1 MNSKPIKQSLRA
13 ALCLGVSLASLSG
26 SVFAFQDQDQ
36 SSISTSPP
44 PPLTPFSTTQL
55 DAMVAPIA
63 LYPDALVA
71 QVLAA
76 TLYPDQIAFADD
88 WVGQNKGLTGS
99 ALSQAVSQ
107 QPWDPS
113 VQALTQFPSVL
124 HNLARNLAW
133 TSNLGQAFTNQQ
145 PAVMDAV
152 QVMRAKAQ
160 RAGTLQSSGQIKVV
174 QQSPQ
179 TIVIQ
184 PANPQ
189 VVYVPQYNPAVVFGP
204 PVAVPL
210 YTPPVTFAA
219 ASVSFGAGVAIGAS
233 IGGGVGFGFSSWN
246 CSWSGPSGGGGNV
259 TYNNNTYVNKTVV
272 NNTNNNFNN
281 YHPWGPGPHPSPGP
295 GPNNGPHPFGPPS
308 GQPGTPGA
316 NNNQDMP
323 GANGGGVQHLIGGN
337 GGVQHFPNGGQE
349 PNNNQHLDGANGGGV
364 QHLIGGN
371 GGVQHF
377 PNAAGNGGGG
387 NGFNPNWQQHPM
399 TGNGNQARAEAN
411 RGATSMA
418 RAGGGPPQAG
428 REEAMRRR

>member
-1 MNSKPIKQSLRA
+1 
-13 ALCLGVSLASLSG
+13 
-26 SVFAFQDQDQ
+26 
-36 SSISTSPP
+36 
-44 PPLTPFSTTQL
+44 LTPFSTTQL

-76 TLYPDQIAFADD
+76 TQYPDQIAFADD
-88 WVGQNKGLTGS
+88 WVGQNKGLSGS
-99 ALSQAVSQ
+99 ALSQTVSQ

-133 TSNLGQAFTNQQ
+133 TSNLGQAFANQQ
-145 PAVMDAV
+145 PEVMDAV
-152 QVMRAKAQ
+152 QAMRAKAQ
-160 RAGTLQSSGQIKVV
+160 KAGTLQSSGQIKVL

-210 YTPPVTFAA
+210 YTPPATFAA

-233 IGGGVGFGFSSWN
+233 FGGGGGFGFSAWN
-246 CSWSGPSGGGGNV
+246 CSWAGPSGGGGNV
-259 TYNNNTYVNKTVV
+259 TFNNNTYVNKTVI

-281 YHPWGPGPHPSPGP
+281 YHPWGPGPHP
-295 GPNNGPHPFGPPS
+295 GPNGLPNSGFRPAGYGPNGGQGPS
-308 GQPGTPGA
+308 
-316 NNNQDMP
+316 NNQDMP

-337 GGVQHFPNGGQE
+337 GGVQHFPNGGQG
-349 PNNNQHLDGANGGGV
+349 PSNNQHLDGANGGGV

-377 PNAAGNGGGG
+377 PNASGNGGA
-387 NGFNPNWQQHPM
+387 NGFNPNWQQHAM
-399 TGNGNQARAEAN
+399 AGNGNQARAEAN
-411 RGATSMA
+411 RGALSMA